1 MDIILYTAADA
12 NSTIILVT
20 NSDELHFT
28 WEGYGLHLYI
38 PEGAL
43 PPEIGACTISIKASV
58 EGNYVFSKNSYLVS
72 AVYWFCCVPK
82 CKFSKPIIL
91 EMQHCAKQQNL
102 QTLSFVKARSIKGQS
117 EIEFNK
123 TLGYCGTNHGV
134 FPSHSSYG
142 FIQLDGFC
150 GYGVVQEGSEDRQY
164 RANLY
169 YLPQSINQF
178 QIHFTV
184 LWNTDAHH
192 SVNYEYIACI
202 VIGLLINFVADNKKA
217 LPSAKC

>member
-1 MDIILYTAADA
+1 MIM
-12 NSTIILVT
+12 VT

-43 PPEIGACTISIKASV
+43 PSEVERCTISIKAAV
-58 EGNYVFSKNSYLVS
+58 EGNYRFPKNSHLVG
-72 AVYWFCCVPK
+72 AVYWFHCDPK
-82 CKFSKPIIL
+82 CKFSRSIIL
-91 EMQHCAKQQNL
+91 EIQHCAKEQNL
-102 QTLSFVKARSIKGQS
+102 QTLSFVKAASTEGKPEIK
-117 EIEFNK
+117 FNK
-123 TLGYCGTNHGV
+123 ALDCCGTNHGV

-142 FIQLDGFC
+142 FIFLDEFC

-164 RANLY
+164 RADIY

-184 LWNTDAHH
+184 LWNTEAHH
-192 SVNYEYIACI
+192 SVSIKFNVFL
-202 VIGLLINFVADNKKA
+202 VIDNH
-217 LPSAKC
+217 C